1 MFNTIN
7 PISLP
12 TSSGKCDNN
21 MAFQLKD
28 STGHTNVQNLFLS
41 RPASKTTHSAD

>member
-1 MFNTIN
+1 
-7 PISLP
+7 
-12 TSSGKCDNN
+12 

-41 RPASKTTHSAD
+41 HPASKTTH